1 VLVKAKKGLANIW
14 ALNSGRSEN
23 SQNTISPS
31 FFKGKNNNI
40 FYPQNLTI
48 IPDLTVL

>member
-1 VLVKAKKGLANIW
+1 VLVKAKKFLANIW

-31 FFKGKNNNI
+31 FFKGKTTTY
-40 FYPQNLTI
+40 FMLKT
-48 IPDLTVL
+48 